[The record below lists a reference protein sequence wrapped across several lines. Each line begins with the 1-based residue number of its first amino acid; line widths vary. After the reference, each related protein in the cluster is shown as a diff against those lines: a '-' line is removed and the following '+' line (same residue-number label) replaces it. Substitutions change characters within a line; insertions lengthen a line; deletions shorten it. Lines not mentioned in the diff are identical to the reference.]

1 MTQNVSSVIHCTVY
15 ETREV
20 TLSFYTCVNRY
31 GNSILVRGYTSDGK
45 PFSKRVKFKPTLFLP
60 SKKPT
65 TSWKG
70 IDGTPVEPFQ
80 LDSISEAKDFYEE
93 HGEISNLKVYG
104 NQNYVAQFIQEA
116 FPGQVKHSRKHIDV
130 GNIDIEVASDDGFP
144 EPGDAQYP
152 IISIA
157 YLSSREK
164 VFHVWGLGDYDASQ
178 GRKLL
183 DGKHADYLIQY
194 RKCDSEHDLMEKFLI
209 YWENNTPDVLTGWN
223 IRLFDVP
230 YMVNRVKN
238 IMGERDMKRFSPWK
252 VVNYRQIG
260 IKGKNLDAYEIYGV
274 QQMDYYDIFQKFG
287 YSYGTQESY
296 TLDHI
301 SSVVLGEKK
310 LSYEEYGTLHTL
322 YKHDHQ
328 KFIDYNIRDVL
339 LVDGL
344 DQYLDLM
351 DLSMIVAYKGG
362 VNYMD
367 AFGTTAIWDSLIY
380 RYLYDRKIAV
390 PPTKKQDRG
399 DYPGGYVKEPQ
410 VGMTDWVTSFDLNSL
425 YPNLIVQYNMS
436 PETLVED
443 PPVLPSGV
451 DYYLKY
457 ATNDDV
463 PEHNVDIE
471 YSVAAN
477 GSCYRKDD
485 RGHLPDII
493 IGLYNERKA
502 VKRSMLDAKQEY
514 EKSNNS
520 ELKREINRFD
530 NTQMAVKI
538 LLNSLYGALGNQYF
552 RYYDLRIA
560 EGITLSGQLAVR
572 WAEENMNKF
581 MRSIL
586 KDDTDYVIAMD
597 TDSIYVNFGPL
608 VKKINPSDPV
618 KFIDDACNSKFQPML
633 TKAYEV
639 MFNNMNAYDN
649 RMVMERE
656 VIADKA
662 VWTAKKRYIMNV
674 HNSEG
679 VQYAEPK
686 VKIQGIE
693 AVKSSTPMVVRDKFK
708 KAYKI
713 VLTSTEDELQKFV
726 ADFYEEFKSL
736 GPEEVSFPRGVSNVK
751 KWVDSAMI
759 YKKGTPIHVRGALLF
774 NHHLKKV
781 GLHKTTEPLKNGS
794 KVKFCY
800 LKIPNPVMENV
811 ISFPQFL
818 PKEFGLHEYIDYDTQ
833 FDKTFREPLKM
844 LTDVIGWNLTK
855 INTLED
861 FFA

>member
-1 MTQNVSSVIHCTVY
+1 MRGT
-15 ETREV
+15 

-31 GNSILVRGYTSDGK
+31 GNSILVRGYGPEGR
-45 PFSKRVKFKPTLFLP
+45 PFSKKVKFKPTLYLP
-60 SKKPT
+60 SNKPST
-65 TSWKG
+65 EWKG

-80 LDSISEAKDFYEE
+80 LESMAEAKEFYET
-93 HGEISNLKVYG
+93 HGDISNMRVFG

-116 FPGQVKHSRKHIDV
+116 FPGQVKHNPKHIDI

-144 EPGDAQYP
+144 EPSEAAHP

-164 VFHVWGLGDYDASQ
+164 IFHVWGLGEYDTYSGREQLSDEYKDYF
-178 GRKLL
+178 
-183 DGKHADYLIQY
+183 IQY
-194 RKCDSEHDLMEKFLI
+194 RMCEDEHELMDKFLTF
-209 YWENNTPDVLTGWN
+209 WENNTPDVITGWN
-223 IRLFDVP
+223 VRLFDIP
-230 YMVNRVKN
+230 YMVNRVQN
-238 IMGERDMKRFSPWK
+238 IMSERDAKRFSPWK
-252 VVNYRQIG
+252 IVNYRQIG
-260 IKGKNLDAYEIYGV
+260 IKGKSLDAYEIYGV
-274 QQMDYYDIFQKFG
+274 QQMDYFDIFQKFG

-301 SSVVLGEKK
+301 ASVVLGKRK
-310 LSYEEYGTLHTL
+310 LSYEEHGTLHTL
-322 YKHDHQ
+322 YKNDHQ

-339 LVDGL
+339 LVDAL
-344 DQYLDLM
+344 DKYLDLM

-380 RYLYDRKIAV
+380 RYLHDKKIAV
-390 PPTKKQDRG
+390 PPTKHTERG
-399 DYPGGYVKEPQ
+399 EYPGGYVKEPQ
-410 VGMTDWVTSFDLNSL
+410 VGMTNWVTSFDLASL

-436 PETLVED
+436 PETLVEN
-443 PPVLPSGV
+443 PPVLPAGV
-451 DYYLKY
+451 EYYLKY
-457 ATNDDV
+457 ATNTDR
-463 PEHNVDIE
+463 PPHNENIE
-471 YSVAAN
+471 YAVAAN
-477 GSCYRKDD
+477 GSCYRKDG

-493 IGLYNERKA
+493 IGLYDERKL
-502 VKRSMLDAKQEY
+502 VKRQMLDAKQEY
-514 EKSNNS
+514 EKSGAV

-552 RYYDLRIA
+552 RYYDLRVA

-581 MRSIL
+581 MQSIL
-586 KDDTDYVIAMD
+586 KTDKDYVIAMD

-608 VKKINPSDPV
+608 VEKIQPKDPV

-633 TKAYEV
+633 GQAYQD
-639 MFNNMNAYDN
+639 MFEKMSAFEN
-649 RMVMERE
+649 RMLMERE

-708 KAYKI
+708 AAYKI
-713 VLTSTEDELQKFV
+713 ILTSTEAELQKFV
-726 ADFYEEFKSL
+726 SDFYEEFKNL
-736 GPEEVSFPRGVSNVK
+736 GPEQVSFPRGVSNVN
-751 KWVDSAMI
+751 KWQDRAVI

-774 NHHLKKV
+774 NCHMEKY
-781 GLHKTTEPLKNGS
+781 GLNKSMEKLKNGS

-800 LKIPNPVMENV
+800 LTLPNPIMENV

-833 FDKTFREPLKM
+833 FEKTFKEPLKM
-844 LTDVIGWNLTK
+844 ITDSIGWNLEK
-855 INTLED
+855 INTLD
-861 FFA
+861 AFFI

>member
-1 MTQNVSSVIHCTVY
+1 M
-15 ETREV
+15 
-20 TLSFYTCVNRY
+20 SFYTCVNRF
-31 GNSILVRGYTSDGK
+31 GNSILVRGYTPEGK
-45 PFSKRVKFKPTLFLP
+45 PFNRKVKYKPTLYLP

-65 TSWKG
+65 TTWKG
-70 IDGTPVEPFQ
+70 IDGTPVEPFK
-80 LDSISEAKDFYEE
+80 LESMSDAKEFLAE
-93 HGEISNLKVYG
+93 HGDISNMRVYG

-116 FPGQVKHSRKHIDV
+116 FPGKVKHTRKFIDV

-144 EPGDAQYP
+144 EPGEAKYP

-164 VFHVWGLGDYDASQ
+164 IFHVWGLDDYDAYE
-178 GRKLL
+178 
-183 DGKHADYLIQY
+183 GKQRLKDDYKDYLIQY
-194 RKCDSEHDLMEKFLI
+194 RKCADEHELMDKFLL
-209 YWENNTPDVLTGWN
+209 YWENHAPDVVTGWN
-223 IRLFDVP
+223 IRLFDIP
-230 YMVNRVKN
+230 YMVNRVQN
-238 IMGERDMKRFSPWK
+238 IMGERDSKRFSPWK
-252 VVNYRQIG
+252 IVNYRQIG

-274 QQMDYYDIFQKFG
+274 QQLDYYDIFQKFG

-301 SSVVLGEKK
+301 ANTVLGEKK
-310 LSYEEYGTLHTL
+310 LSYEEYGTLHSL

-339 LVDGL
+339 LVDAL
-344 DQYLDLM
+344 DKYLDLM
-351 DLSMIVAYKGG
+351 DLTMIVAYKGG

-380 RYLYDRKIAV
+380 RYLCDRNIAV
-390 PPTKKQDRG
+390 PPSRPQDRG
-399 DYPGGYVKEPQ
+399 DYPGGYVKEPH

-457 ATNDDV
+457 ATNDEI
-463 PEHNVDIE
+463 PPHNKDIE
-471 YSVAAN
+471 YAVAAN
-477 GSCYRKDD
+477 GSCYRKDE

-493 IGLYNERKA
+493 IGLYDERKA
-502 VKRSMLDAKQEY
+502 VKREMLDTKQQLEATGN
-514 EKSNNS
+514 K
-520 ELKREINRFD
+520 ELKREINRLD

-552 RYYDLRIA
+552 RYYDLRVA

-581 MRSIL
+581 MQSIL
-586 KDDTDYVIAMD
+586 KTEKDYVIAMD

-608 VKKINPSDPV
+608 VDKVKPKDPV
-618 KFIDDACNSKFQPML
+618 KFIDEACNQKFQPML
-633 TKAYEV
+633 Q
-639 MFNNMNAYDN
+639 NAYDAMFAKMSAFDN

-679 VQYAEPK
+679 VQYTEPK

-713 VLTSTEDELQKFV
+713 ILTSTESELQKFV
-726 ADFYEEFKSL
+726 SDFYEEFKNL
-736 GPEEVSFPRGVSNVK
+736 GPEEVSFPRGVSNVN
-751 KWVDSAMI
+751 KWTDSAMI

-774 NHHLKKV
+774 NHHLVKT
-781 GLHKTTEPLKNGS
+781 GLDKTTEQLKNGS

-800 LKIPNPVMENV
+800 LKVPNPIMENV

-818 PKEFGLHEYIDYDTQ
+818 PREFGLNEYIDYDTQ

-844 LTDVIGWNLTK
+844 LTDVIGWTLEK
-855 INTLED
+855 QNTLED
-861 FFA
+861 FFV